1 MGLYGSDQSVVKKI
15 NTQDRK
21 TAKIYPKAANITE
34 PRMVPRSRHLGVFN
48 TILFSKAYY
57 PSGFLDLQ
65 APKGLHALI
74 LVVFYSE
81 FLDIPL

>member
-48 TILFSKAYY
+48 TILFSKAYHLLLG
-57 PSGFLDLQ
+57 SHC
-65 APKGLHALI
+65 HAVNIHIPERVFSPELAYI
-74 LVVFYSE
+74 L
-81 FLDIPL
+81 L

>member
-1 MGLYGSDQSVVKKI
+1 VGLYGSDQSVVKKI

-48 TILFSKAYY
+48 TILFSKAYLLLLG
-57 PSGFLDLQ
+57 SHC
-65 APKGLHALI
+65 HAVNI
-74 LVVFYSE
+74 HVTERVFSPE